1 MVSVGM
7 SARGAVMSAA
17 IIEHCYP
24 FPSRSS
30 ADYAAFGARA
40 GDADTAWQI
49 PPRAS
54 SASCGSPPLHM
65 MCVDQAG
72 IGLSPQ

>member
-40 GDADTAWQI
+40 GDA
-49 PPRAS
+49 
-54 SASCGSPPLHM
+54 
-65 MCVDQAG
+65 
-72 IGLSPQ
+72 